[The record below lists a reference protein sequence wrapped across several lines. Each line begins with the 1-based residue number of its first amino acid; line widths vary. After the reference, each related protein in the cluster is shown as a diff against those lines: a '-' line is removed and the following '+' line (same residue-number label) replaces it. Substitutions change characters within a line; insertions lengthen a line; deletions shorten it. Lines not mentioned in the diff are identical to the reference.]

1 MDLWELRKKVKVRMT
16 CIAWVTVDENVRG
29 DMKIENVEDIEDID
43 EFEVIQKN

>member
-1 MDLWELRKKVKVRMT
+1 MT

-29 DMKIENVEDIEDID
+29 DMEIENVEDIEDID

>member
-1 MDLWELRKKVKVRMT
+1 MGVKKKVKVRMT
-16 CIAWVTVDENVRG
+16 CITWVTVDENVRG